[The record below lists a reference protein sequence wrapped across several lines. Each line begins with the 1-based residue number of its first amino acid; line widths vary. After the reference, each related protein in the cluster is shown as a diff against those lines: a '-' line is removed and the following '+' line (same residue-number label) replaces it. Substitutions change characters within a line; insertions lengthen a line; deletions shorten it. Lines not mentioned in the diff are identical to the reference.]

1 LGVRIPPGALQ
12 KARIYWESGRFPP
25 TVANISLPVVVYT
38 VVYTYTQS
46 METTEQIVAIPMIY
60 ITSESGRQW
69 QTEDADAAAML
80 VAECGFTYTDTP
92 TK

>member
-1 LGVRIPPGALQ
+1 M
-12 KARIYWESGRFPP
+12 
-25 TVANISLPVVVYT
+25 ANISLPVVVYT
-38 VVYTYTQS
+38 VVYTYTQR
-46 METTEQIVAIPMIY
+46 METTEQIIDTPMIY